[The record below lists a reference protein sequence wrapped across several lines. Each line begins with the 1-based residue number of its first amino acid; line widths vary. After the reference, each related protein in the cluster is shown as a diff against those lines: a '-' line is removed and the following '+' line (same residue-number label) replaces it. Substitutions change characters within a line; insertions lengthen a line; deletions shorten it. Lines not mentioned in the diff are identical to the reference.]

1 MKTLALLSGVGL
13 SLVLAGCGGK
23 TDKPAANTNA
33 PVSGG
38 NALTAPVDYLKSAAD
53 AKHSAVKT
61 IDTTSLDKA
70 IQLFNVDQGRNP
82 KDLNELVEKK
92 YIPKVP
98 EPPYGTKLV
107 YDAGA
112 GSVKVVNE

>member
-1 MKTLALLSGVGL
+1 MKAIVPACLGLGLL
-13 SLVLAGCGGK
+13 LAGCGQKG
-23 TDKPAANTNA
+23 DKPAAASNTTTN
-33 PVSGG
+33 SGSL
-38 NALTAPVDYLKSAAD
+38 LTAPVDYLKSAAD

-82 KDLNELVEKK
+82 KDLAELVDKK

-107 YDAGA
+107 YDAVA
-112 GSVKVVNE
+112 GTVKVVNE